1 MDRGAWWATVH
12 GAVKSWIQLKL
23 LSTHAQQCARG
34 FPLLYILANVCYLC
48 FFGDCHFDQCEGLIC
63 TSLVISDAEFLICSC
78 GCWLPEF
85 PLWKNV
91 YSVLLSTVNQ
101 LVQFFDVELYELFI
115 YVGYESLINHIICKY
130 QKLEESCSLSSDCT
144 TKLGSPNSVILVVN
158 LSIIKEARIQ
168 NGEKIVPS
176 ISSAGKTGQLY
187 TKE

>member
-101 LVQFFDVELYELFI
+101 LV
-115 YVGYESLINHIICKY
+115 
-130 QKLEESCSLSSDCT
+130 
-144 TKLGSPNSVILVVN
+144 
-158 LSIIKEARIQ
+158 
-168 NGEKIVPS
+168 
-176 ISSAGKTGQLY
+176 
-187 TKE
+187 

>member
-1 MDRGAWWATVH
+1 MVKNPPANAGDTRDAGLIPGSGRFPGGGHGNPLQYSCLENPMDRGAWWATVH

-34 FPLLYILANVCYLC
+34 FPLLYILANVWYLC

-101 LVQFFDVELYELFI
+101 LV
-115 YVGYESLINHIICKY
+115 
-130 QKLEESCSLSSDCT
+130 
-144 TKLGSPNSVILVVN
+144 
-158 LSIIKEARIQ
+158 
-168 NGEKIVPS
+168 
-176 ISSAGKTGQLY
+176 
-187 TKE
+187 